1 MHKHTRNDER
11 YSKLSSSTREQ
22 QQGARDNEA
31 AATTRRRR
39 RNEEA
44 KLYRGMEVALSS
56 RHSLRRLVAH
66 AHTRALSHSGSLAR
80 TASIDSGLSLC
91 VFSPCLY
98 LHLLGVCAVGGYF
111 LEFLRVFCAL
121 ISIEYRFGVCGVR
134 FATVV
139 VRVSERVI

>member
-1 MHKHTRNDER
+1 
-11 YSKLSSSTREQ
+11 
-22 QQGARDNEA
+22 
-31 AATTRRRR
+31 
-39 RNEEA
+39 
-44 KLYRGMEVALSS
+44 MEVALSS

-111 LEFLRVFCAL
+111 LEFLRGFCAL

-139 VRVSERVI
+139 ARVSERVILEALALRDGQCTSLENGGKVGIPAIVPR